1 MAIQNVLQ
9 GQQLQ
14 AGQSFIPQAQRS
26 RIAEALIAQG
36 AGSAAPTQGSDF
48 GAVAAQLAGA
58 FTQKT
63 LEDKKKKEDEGFLAQ
78 ISQALQAP
86 SAPGPEQFLP
96 GGAGLGAVTSQ
107 DLGTIRTGTDPLDPQ
122 GLNREA
128 VAREEALLRQSRFSN
143 IGRR

>member
-14 AGQSFIPQAQRS
+14 GGQSFIPQAQRS

-36 AGSAAPTQGSDF
+36 PGPGAPGPDF
-48 GAVAAQLAGA
+48 SAVAAQLTDA
-58 FTQKT
+58 FTQKA

-78 ISQALQAP
+78 ISEALQAP
-86 SAPGPEQFLP
+86 TAPGPGEFLP
-96 GGAGLGAVTSQ
+96 GAAGLGAVTSEE
-107 DLGTIRTGTDPLDPQ
+107 LGPIRTGTDPLDPQ

-143 IGRR
+143 IGSR

>member
-36 AGSAAPTQGSDF
+36 AGPMAQGPDF
-48 GAVAAQLAGA
+48 AAVAQQLSSA
-58 FTQKT
+58 FIDKS
-63 LEDKKKKEDEGFLAQ
+63 LEDKKKEEDEGFLAQ
-78 ISQALQAP
+78 ISEALQAP
-86 SAPGPEQFLP
+86 SAPGPEEFLP
-96 GGAGLGAVTSQ
+96 GAAGLGAVTSQ
-107 DLGTIRTGTDPLDPQ
+107 NLGAIRTGTDPLDPQ